1 MPISARVWTAGKLL
15 LLVGA
20 LATTFVVFAILA
32 ARVAVRARDV
42 TVPDLV
48 GRPVG
53 EATALAAS
61 LELHLNVE
69 GQRRPDLKVPSG
81 HVLGQE
87 PPPGSQARRQ
97 RSIRV
102 WLSSGPRI
110 ARAPALVGESQ
121 RAAEI
126 RLVQEGLVGGSVA
139 EIRSDLYPPDVVV
152 AQDPAPGTETAD
164 VRLLVNRDDDSA
176 LERILAD
183 ADAIAEAA
191 LAADPAAI
199 VLAHG
204 GPLTTPKAV
213 REFLLRSVCHGYAT
227 GSSAERRPVIEAVA
241 QVVGQFGAPL
251 REYR

>member
-1 MPISARVWTAGKLL
+1 VWTAGKLL

-164 VRLLVNRDDDSA
+164 VRLLVNRGEDRAAYVMPDLIGVSGDRA
-176 LERILAD
+176 ADILRGQGFRVSITAQ
-183 ADAIAEAA
+183 AEATGLPAGIVTRQVPAGGYQVHPGDAI
-191 LAADPAAI
+191 
-199 VLAHG
+199 
-204 GPLTTPKAV
+204 
-213 REFLLRSVCHGYAT
+213 S
-227 GSSAERRPVIEAVA
+227 IEVS
-241 QVVGQFGAPL
+241 
-251 REYR
+251 R

>member
-20 LATTFVVFAILA
+20 LATTFVIFAVLA

-53 EATALAAS
+53 EATTLAGN
-61 LELHLNVE
+61 LELQLNIE
-69 GQRRPDLKVPSG
+69 DQRRPDLKVPNG
-81 HVLGQE
+81 YVLGQE
-87 PPPGSQARRQ
+87 PPAGSLARRQ

-126 RLVQEGLVGGSVA
+126 RLVQEGLVAGPVA
-139 EIRSDLYPPDVVV
+139 EIRSALYPPDVVV
-152 AQDPAPGTETAD
+152 AQEPAAGIETAE
-164 VRLLVNRDDDSA
+164 VSLLVNRGEDRAAYVMPDLIGVSG
-176 LERILAD
+176 ERAAD
-183 ADAIAEAA
+183 VLRGQGFRVSITAQAEATGLPPGIVTRQVPAGGYQVHPGDAIA
-191 LAADPAAI
+191 
-199 VLAHG
+199 
-204 GPLTTPKAV
+204 
-213 REFLLRSVCHGYAT
+213 
-227 GSSAERRPVIEAVA
+227 IEVS
-241 QVVGQFGAPL
+241 
-251 REYR
+251 R

>member
-164 VRLLVNRDDDSA
+164 VRLLVNRGEDRAAYVMPDLIGVSGDRA
-176 LERILAD
+176 ADILRGQGFRVSITAQ
-183 ADAIAEAA
+183 AEATGLPAGIVTRQVPAGGYPVHPGDAISIE
-191 LAADPAAI
+191 
-199 VLAHG
+199 
-204 GPLTTPKAV
+204 
-213 REFLLRSVCHGYAT
+213 
-227 GSSAERRPVIEAVA
+227 GSR
-241 QVVGQFGAPL
+241 
-251 REYR
+251 

>member
-53 EATALAAS
+53 KATALAAS

-164 VRLLVNRDDDSA
+164 VRLLVNRGEDRAAYVMPDLIGVSGDRA
-176 LERILAD
+176 ADILRGQGFRVSITAQ
-183 ADAIAEAA
+183 AEATGLPAGIVTRQVPAGGYQVHPGDAI
-191 LAADPAAI
+191 
-199 VLAHG
+199 
-204 GPLTTPKAV
+204 
-213 REFLLRSVCHGYAT
+213 S
-227 GSSAERRPVIEAVA
+227 IEVS
-241 QVVGQFGAPL
+241 
-251 REYR
+251 R